1 MGSQR
6 IEAAL
11 ALLVCS
17 SIASLCLSFTTLPS
31 EFSIIDQ
38 NIHDSEEMTLG
49 LFQRWKEAHNK
60 EYRTA
65 GEAERRLENFKRNL
79 KYVVERNSN
88 KGHGHS
94 HTVGLTK
101 FADMSNEEFKET
113 YMSKIKR
120 PAAYQKLSKDR
131 EGSQK
136 KIASE
141 SCEGPAYFD
150 WRKDGIVTGVKDQ
163 GDCGSCW
170 AFSST
175 GAIEGINAL
184 TTGKLISLSE
194 QELVSCDTTN
204 DGCDGGYMDYAFEWV
219 INNGGI
225 DSEAD
230 YPYLSFNDVDGT
242 CNTTK
247 VWVSLCLQVSI
258 YLYVMFFH
266 LLAQPF
272 NFFWVNNTNGTKSF
286 HKMIF
291 FVSNCYKYFPMMAHQ
306 EENKVVTI
314 SGYEDVEA
322 TESALFCAVLQQPIS
337 VGMVG
342 DSLDFQLY
350 TAGIYNGSCSDD
362 PDDIDH
368 AVLIVGYGS
377 GASEDYW
384 IVKNSW
390 GPYWGMDGYFY
401 IVRNTGLPF
410 GKCAINDMASYPT
423 KSTTITPASSNR
435 KVMPGLVR
443 KFAGLTKVIY

>member
-6 IEAAL
+6 IESAL

-17 SIASLCLSFTTLPS
+17 SIASLCLSSTTLPS

-131 EGSQK
+131 EGSRK

-247 VWVSLCLQVSI
+247 
-258 YLYVMFFH
+258 
-266 LLAQPF
+266 
-272 NFFWVNNTNGTKSF
+272 
-286 HKMIF
+286 
-291 FVSNCYKYFPMMAHQ
+291 

-443 KFAGLTKVIY
+443 KFAGLTA